1 MYIMVLNDGETYT
14 DLDGCCVIEVTDQI
28 AKDPE
33 ETEMRLEALMLSDAN
48 EVPGLK
54 IVKQFGETP

>member
-1 MYIMVLNDGETYT
+1 MYLMVLNDGETYT
-14 DLDGCCVIEVTDQI
+14 DLDGCCVIEVDEQLANTVQ
-28 AKDPE
+28 E
-33 ETEMRLEALMLSDAN
+33 FEMRLDALMLSGAD

>member
-14 DLDGCCVIEVTDQI
+14 DLDGCCVIEVSELVAD
-28 AKDPE
+28 DSE
-33 ETEMRLEALMLSDAN
+33 ELEMRLEALMLSGAD